1 MRAEVVVQAEAEAM
15 AALVGVVLEALVGM
29 EVQVALAV
37 LEEEVMAVLA
47 VAERAV
53 RVVAGQVAVEVTTAN
68 LAWALSG
75 RHPGTGQQGQ
85 TRWTHAASQ

>member
-1 MRAEVVVQAEAEAM
+1 MVVWAEVVVRAEAM
-15 AALVGVVLEALVGM
+15 AALVGVVLEALVVL

-75 RHPGTGQQGQ
+75 RHPGTGQQRQ